1 MLRLAMSPA
10 ASALLRALLDRAGA
24 PLDRI
29 LLTDVRSVDWQS
41 LTFIG
46 ERHHRPSRRPPGARH
61 QLQLRIP
68 GAGSGQIAERLCAGL
83 EDAEFDIPGQIV
95 ADIAIRGEPARQPDG
110 AVVIDIEALTIEE

>member
-24 PLDRI
+24 PPDRI
-29 LLTDVRSVDWQS
+29 LLTDVRSIDWQS

-46 ERHHRPSRRPPGARH
+46 ERH

-95 ADIAIRGEPARQPDG
+95 ADIAIRGETARQPDG
-110 AVVIDIEALTIEE
+110 AVVIDIEALTIEG

>member
-24 PLDRI
+24 PPDRI

-46 ERHHRPSRRPPGARH
+46 ERH
-61 QLQLRIP
+61 QLQLRIR
-68 GAGSGQIAERLCAGL
+68 GAGSGQIAQRLCAGL

-110 AVVIDIEALTIEE
+110 AVVINIEALTIEE